1 MSCLPRFDTFARR
14 EFLGLGCATG
24 TALLANQLLAADG
37 PAAAVADRTSSIRL
51 TGLRPIV
58 CRDRVFVKL
67 ETNHGVSGWGEI
79 KGVVPS
85 VAAALAQSMFELLD
99 GQNPTRIEH
108 LWQALYR
115 AERNQRGGAFMLHTI
130 AGIDMALW
138 DITGHLWGVP
148 VYRLLGGPTRD
159 TLRAYPSSKAIKI
172 GQSPKPQSGD
182 PADID
187 KMVES
192 ARQARQRVGRDGSV
206 MFDAHSAVP
215 PATIMQFAA
224 AIEPYDI
231 LFLEEPAVPG
241 NIETFK
247 RIKQQVRIPLAC
259 GERDRTIWGILP
271 YLAENAIDIVQ
282 PDCGYTG
289 GITQMKKIAALA
301 EAYYVP
307 LAPHCTQSYLG
318 MTASFHVAFAVPLF
332 LIHEAYDDELWGKII
347 RRSWTKSDEGIVSL
361 PQGTG
366 LCLEIDEAA
375 LAAAAKDPNYRYQWR
390 VRNLIPTDRLP
401 IIERPR
407 GAVISLCPCPR
418 PLPSKC
424 PLACWCWSMPRWRV
438 SRRFARAGRRPR
450 RGARNGRWCPV
461 PW

>member
-1 MSCLPRFDTFARR
+1 MSRSLLSHSFARR
-14 EFLGLGCATG
+14 QLLGVGAAAA
-24 TALLANQLLAADG
+24 ALLAEQVSVAQS
-37 PAAAVADRTSSIRL
+37 PATSVADRTSSIRL
-51 TGLRPIV
+51 TSLRATI

-67 ETNHGVSGWGEI
+67 GTNHGVSGWGEI
-79 KGVVPS
+79 KGVVPT
-85 VAAALAQSMFELLD
+85 VAKALAEAMFALLD

-108 LWQALYR
+108 LWQLLYR

-130 AGIDMALW
+130 AGLDMALW
-138 DITGHLWGVP
+138 DITGQLWGVP

-159 TLRAYPSSKAIKI
+159 KIRVYPSSKAVKI
-172 GQSPKPQSGD
+172 GNAPQPQSGD

-192 ARQARQRVGRDGSV
+192 VRLARHRVGRDGSV

-215 PATIMQFAA
+215 PATLIQFAS
-224 AIEPYDI
+224 AIEPFDI

-247 RIKQQVRIPLAC
+247 RIKQQVKIPLAC

-289 GITQMKKIAALA
+289 GITQMKKIATLA

-318 MTASFHVAFAVPLF
+318 MTASFHVAASVPLF
-332 LIHEAYDDELWGKII
+332 LIHESYDDALWGKII
-347 RRSWTKSDEGIVSL
+347 RRSWTKSEDGQVTL
-361 PQGTG
+361 PQGAG
-366 LCLEIDEAA
+366 LGLEIDEAA
-375 LAAAAKDPNYRYQWR
+375 LAVAAKDPNYQYQWR
-390 VRNLIPTDRLP
+390 GPKYDPDGSIADY
-401 IIERPR
+401 
-407 GAVISLCPCPR
+407 
-418 PLPSKC
+418 
-424 PLACWCWSMPRWRV
+424 
-438 SRRFARAGRRPR
+438 
-450 RGARNGRWCPV
+450 
-461 PW
+461 

>member
-1 MSCLPRFDTFARR
+1 MSRSLFTYTFARR
-14 EFLGLGCATG
+14 EIFGLSCAAG
-24 TALLANQLLAADG
+24 AALFAEQASAQN
-37 PAAAVADRTSSIRL
+37 PAASAVDRTSSIRL
-51 TGLRPIV
+51 TSLRATI

-67 ETNHGVSGWGEI
+67 DTNHGVSGWGEV
-79 KGVVPS
+79 KGVVPT
-85 VAAALAQSMFELLD
+85 VAAALAEAMFKLLD

-108 LWQALYR
+108 LWQTLYR

-138 DITGHLWGVP
+138 DIAGKLWGVP

-159 TLRAYPSSKAIKI
+159 TLRVYPSSKAVKI
-172 GQSPKPQSGD
+172 GNQPKPQSGD

-192 ARQARQRVGRDGSV
+192 VRQARQRVGRDGSV

-215 PATIMQFAA
+215 PATLIQFASA
-224 AIEPYDI
+224 VEPFEL

-247 RIKQQVRIPLAC
+247 RIKAQVRIPLAC

-318 MTASFHVAFAVPLF
+318 MTASFHVAASVPLF
-332 LIHEAYDDELWGKII
+332 LIHESYDDELWGKII
-347 RRSWTKSDEGIVSL
+347 RRNWSKSADGQVTL

-366 LCLEIDEAA
+366 LCLEVDEAA
-375 LAAAAKDPNYRYQWR
+375 LAAAAKDPSYQYQWR
-390 VRNLIPTDRLP
+390 GPRLNADGS
-401 IIERPR
+401 I
-407 GAVISLCPCPR
+407 ADY
-418 PLPSKC
+418 
-424 PLACWCWSMPRWRV
+424 
-438 SRRFARAGRRPR
+438 
-450 RGARNGRWCPV
+450 
-461 PW
+461 

>member
-1 MSCLPRFDTFARR
+1 MIQSLFSQAATRR
-14 EFLGLGCATG
+14 QLLGLGAAAG
-24 TALLANQLLAADG
+24 AALLAEHVSVAQS

-51 TGLRPIV
+51 TSLSATI

-67 ETNHGVSGWGEI
+67 DTNHGVSGWGEI
-79 KGVVPS
+79 KGVVPT
-85 VAAALAQSMFELLD
+85 VAKSLAEAMFALLD

-108 LWQALYR
+108 LWQTLYR

-138 DITGHLWGVP
+138 DITGRLWGVP

-159 TLRAYPSSKAIKI
+159 RIRVYPSSKAVKI
-172 GQSPKPQSGD
+172 GNSPKSQSSD

-187 KMVES
+187 KMVE
-192 ARQARQRVGRDGSV
+192 AVRQARQRVGRDGSV
-206 MFDAHSAVP
+206 MFDAHSALP
-215 PATIMQFAA
+215 PATVIQFASA
-224 AIEPYDI
+224 VEPHEL

-289 GITQMKKIAALA
+289 GITQMKKVATLA

-318 MTASFHVAFAVPLF
+318 MTASFHVAASVPLF
-332 LIHEAYDDELWGKII
+332 LIHESYDDELWAKIV
-347 RRSWTKSDEGIVSL
+347 RRSWTKSDDGHVTLSDSA
-361 PQGTG
+361 G
-366 LCLEIDEAA
+366 LGLEIDERQLTAVA
-375 LAAAAKDPNYRYQWR
+375 NDPNYRYQWR
-390 VRNLIPTDRLP
+390 GPRLNDDGS
-401 IIERPR
+401 I
-407 GAVISLCPCPR
+407 ADY
-418 PLPSKC
+418 
-424 PLACWCWSMPRWRV
+424 
-438 SRRFARAGRRPR
+438 
-450 RGARNGRWCPV
+450 
-461 PW
+461 

>member
-1 MSCLPRFDTFARR
+1 MNRRPRSHTFDRR
-14 EFLGLGCATG
+14 QFFGFGCATG
-24 TALLANQLLAADG
+24 TALMAEQVFAAQS
-37 PAAAVADRTSSIRL
+37 PAASVTDRTSSIRL
-51 TGLRPIV
+51 TSLRATI

-67 ETNHGVSGWGEI
+67 GTNHGISGWGEI
-79 KGVVPS
+79 KGVVPT
-85 VAAALAQSMFELLD
+85 VAAALAEAMFALLD

-108 LWQALYR
+108 LWQTLYR

-138 DITGHLWGVP
+138 DITGKLWGVP

-159 TLRAYPSSKAIKI
+159 KIRVYPSTKAVKI
-172 GQSPKPQSGD
+172 GNQPKPQSGD

-192 ARQARQRVGRDGSV
+192 VRLARERVGRDGSV

-215 PATIMQFAA
+215 PATLIQFAS
-224 AIEPYDI
+224 AIQPYDI

-247 RIKQQVRIPLAC
+247 RIKQQVKIPIAC

-271 YLAENAIDIVQ
+271 YLAENVIDIVQ

-318 MTASFHVAFAVPLF
+318 MTASFHVVAAVPLF
-332 LIHEAYDDELWGKII
+332 LIHESYDDELWGKII
-347 RRSWTKSDEGIVSL
+347 RPAWTKSPDGQVSL
-361 PQGTG
+361 PEGTG
-366 LCLEIDEAA
+366 LCLEVDETA
-375 LAAAAKDPNYRYQWR
+375 LATAAKDPNYRYEWR
-390 VRNLIPTDRLP
+390 GPKINADGSIADY
-401 IIERPR
+401 
-407 GAVISLCPCPR
+407 
-418 PLPSKC
+418 
-424 PLACWCWSMPRWRV
+424 
-438 SRRFARAGRRPR
+438 
-450 RGARNGRWCPV
+450 
-461 PW
+461 

>member
-1 MSCLPRFDTFARR
+1 MIQSLFSQAATRR
-14 EFLGLGCATG
+14 QLLGLGAAAG
-24 TALLANQLLAADG
+24 AALLAEHVSVAQS

-51 TGLRPIV
+51 TSLSATI

-67 ETNHGVSGWGEI
+67 DTNHGVSGWGEI
-79 KGVVPS
+79 KGVVPK
-85 VAAALAQSMFELLD
+85 VAAALAEAMFALLED
-99 GQNPTRIEH
+99 QNPTRIEH
-108 LWQALYR
+108 LWQLLYR

-130 AGIDMALW
+130 SGIDMALW
-138 DITGHLWGVP
+138 DITGRLWGVP

-159 TLRAYPSSKAIKI
+159 KIRVYPSSKAVKI
-172 GQSPKPQSGD
+172 GNSPKPQSGD

-192 ARQARQRVGRDGSV
+192 VRLARQRVGRDGSV

-215 PATIMQFAA
+215 PATLIQFASA
-224 AIEPYDI
+224 VAPYDL

-241 NIETFK
+241 NIDTFK
-247 RIKQQVRIPLAC
+247 RIKQQVKIPLAC

-271 YLAENAIDIVQ
+271 YLTENAIDIVQ

-289 GITQMKKIAALA
+289 GITQMKKIATLA

-318 MTASFHVAFAVPLF
+318 MTASFHVVASVPLF
-332 LIHEAYDDELWGKII
+332 LIHESYDDELWGRIV
-347 RRSWTKSDEGIVSL
+347 RRNWTKSEDGQVSL

-375 LAAAAKDPNYRYQWR
+375 LKTAANDPTYKYEWR
-390 VRNLIPTDRLP
+390 GPKFNPDGSVADY
-401 IIERPR
+401 
-407 GAVISLCPCPR
+407 
-418 PLPSKC
+418 
-424 PLACWCWSMPRWRV
+424 
-438 SRRFARAGRRPR
+438 
-450 RGARNGRWCPV
+450 
-461 PW
+461 

>member
-1 MSCLPRFDTFARR
+1 MNTSPLTQTFARR
-14 EFLGLGCATG
+14 DLLGLSCAAG
-24 TALLANQLLAADG
+24 AALLAQQSASAQN
-37 PAAAVADRTSSIRL
+37 PAAAVTDRTSSIRL
-51 TGLRPIV
+51 TSLLATI

-67 ETNHGVSGWGEI
+67 GTNHGLSGWGEI
-79 KGVVPS
+79 KGVVPT
-85 VAAALAQSMFELLD
+85 VAKALAEAMFALLE

-108 LWQALYR
+108 LWQTLYR
-115 AERNQRGGAFMLHTI
+115 AERNQRGGAFMIHAI

-138 DITGHLWGVP
+138 DITGKLWGVP
-148 VYRLLGGPTRD
+148 IYRLLGGPTRD
-159 TLRAYPSSKAIKI
+159 KIRCYPSTKAVKI
-172 GQSPKPQSGD
+172 GNQPKPQSAD

-187 KMVES
+187 KMVE
-192 ARQARQRVGRDGSV
+192 AVRQARQRVGRDGSV

-215 PATIMQFAA
+215 PAAVIQFAS
-224 AIEPYDI
+224 AIEPYEV

-247 RIKQQVRIPLAC
+247 RIKQQVKIPLAC

-289 GITQMKKIAALA
+289 GITQMKKIATLA

-318 MTASFHVAFAVPLF
+318 MTASFHVVAAVPLF

-347 RRSWTKSDEGIVSL
+347 RRSWTKSDDGQVTL

-366 LCLEIDEAA
+366 LGLEIDEAA
-375 LAAAAKDPNYRYQWR
+375 LDAAAKDPNYKYQWR
-390 VRNLIPTDRLP
+390 GPKYNPDGSVADY
-401 IIERPR
+401 
-407 GAVISLCPCPR
+407 
-418 PLPSKC
+418 
-424 PLACWCWSMPRWRV
+424 
-438 SRRFARAGRRPR
+438 
-450 RGARNGRWCPV
+450 
-461 PW
+461 

>member
-1 MSCLPRFDTFARR
+1 MSRSLLSYTFARR
-14 EFLGLGCATG
+14 
-24 TALLANQLLAADG
+24 QLMG
-37 PAAAVADRTSSIRL
+37 FGAAAGAAMLAEQVSVAQNPATSVADRTSSIRI
-51 TGLRPIV
+51 TSLRATV

-67 ETNHGVSGWGEI
+67 GTNHGVSGWGEI

-85 VAAALAQSMFELLD
+85 VAKSLAEAMFDLLD

-108 LWQALYR
+108 LWQLLYR

-138 DITGHLWGVP
+138 DITGQLWGVP

-159 TLRAYPSSKAIKI
+159 KIRVYPSNKAVKI
-172 GQSPKPQSGD
+172 GNSPKPQSGD
-182 PADID
+182 PDDID

-192 ARQARQRVGRDGSV
+192 VRLARQRVGRQGSV

-215 PATIMQFAA
+215 PATVIQFASA
-224 AIEPYDI
+224 VEPYDL

-247 RIKQQVRIPLAC
+247 RIKQQVKIPLAC

-271 YLAENAIDIVQ
+271 YLAESVIDIVQ

-318 MTASFHVAFAVPLF
+318 MTASFHVVASVPLF
-332 LIHEAYDDELWGKII
+332 LIHESYDDELWGKII
-347 RRSWTKSDEGIVSL
+347 RRSWTKSEDGQVTL

-366 LCLEIDEAA
+366 LCLDIDEGA
-375 LAAAAKDPNYRYQWR
+375 LAVAAKDPNYEYKWR
-390 VRNLIPTDRLP
+390 GPKYYTDGS
-401 IIERPR
+401 I
-407 GAVISLCPCPR
+407 ADY
-418 PLPSKC
+418 
-424 PLACWCWSMPRWRV
+424 
-438 SRRFARAGRRPR
+438 
-450 RGARNGRWCPV
+450 
-461 PW
+461 

>member
-1 MSCLPRFDTFARR
+1 MSRLPPSTTLARR
-14 EFLGLGCATG
+14 QLLGLGCAAG
-24 TALLANQLLAADG
+24 TALLAEQV
-37 PAAAVADRTSSIRL
+37 AAAQNPATSVADRTSSIRL
-51 TGLRPIV
+51 TSLRATI

-67 ETNHGVSGWGEI
+67 GTNQGIHGWGEI
-79 KGVVPS
+79 KGVVPT
-85 VAAALAQSMFELLD
+85 VAKALAEAMFDLLD

-108 LWQALYR
+108 LWQLLYR
-115 AERNQRGGAFMLHTI
+115 AERNQRGGAFMLHAI

-138 DITGHLWGVP
+138 DITGQLWGVP

-159 TLRAYPSSKAIKI
+159 KIRVYPSSKAVKI
-172 GQSPKPQSGD
+172 GNSPKPQSGD
-182 PADID
+182 PADIE

-192 ARQARQRVGRDGSV
+192 VRVARQRVGKDGSV

-215 PATIMQFAA
+215 PATLIQFAA
-224 AIEPYDI
+224 AIEPYEI

-247 RIKQQVRIPLAC
+247 RLKQQVKIPLAC

-318 MTASFHVAFAVPLF
+318 MTASFHVVASVPLF
-332 LIHEAYDDELWGKII
+332 LIHESYDDELWGKII
-347 RRSWTKSDEGIVSL
+347 RRNWTKSEDGQVTL

-366 LCLEIDEAA
+366 LCLEVDETA
-375 LAAAAKDPNYRYQWR
+375 LATAAKDPSYQYQWR
-390 VRNLIPTDRLP
+390 GPKYNPDGSIADY
-401 IIERPR
+401 
-407 GAVISLCPCPR
+407 
-418 PLPSKC
+418 
-424 PLACWCWSMPRWRV
+424 
-438 SRRFARAGRRPR
+438 
-450 RGARNGRWCPV
+450 
-461 PW
+461 

>member
-1 MSCLPRFDTFARR
+1 MRSRVSQNTLGRRQILKNASCA
-14 EFLGLGCATG
+14 
-24 TALLANQLLAADG
+24 ALAILTERISLAQN
-37 PAAAVADRTSSIRL
+37 PAASVADRTTSIRL
-51 TGLRPIV
+51 TGLRPII

-67 ETNHGVSGWGEI
+67 ETNHGIFGWGEM

-85 VAAALAQSMFELLD
+85 VAKALAEAMFDLLD

-108 LWQALYR
+108 LWQTLYR
-115 AERNQRGGAFMLHTI
+115 AERNQRGGAFMVHAI

-138 DITGHLWGVP
+138 DITGKLWGVP

-159 TLRAYPSSKAIKI
+159 KIRVYPSSKAIKI
-172 GQSPKPQSGD
+172 GNQPKPQSGD
-182 PADID
+182 PADIE

-192 ARQARQRVGRDGSV
+192 VRAARQRVGRDGSV

-215 PATIMQFAA
+215 PATIIQFANA
-224 AIEPYDI
+224 VEAQEL

-247 RIKQQVRIPLAC
+247 RIKQQVKIPLAC

-271 YLAENAIDIVQ
+271 YLTENAIDIVQ

-289 GITQMKKIAALA
+289 GVTQMKKIATLA

-318 MTASFHVAFAVPLF
+318 MTASFHVVASVPLF
-332 LIHEAYDDELWGKII
+332 LIHESYDDELWGKIV
-347 RRSWTKSDEGIVSL
+347 RRNWTKSEDGQVTL

-366 LCLEIDEAA
+366 LCLEIDERA
-375 LAAAAKDPNYRYQWR
+375 LATGANDPKYKYEWR
-390 VRNLIPTDRLP
+390 GPKYNPDGSVADY
-401 IIERPR
+401 
-407 GAVISLCPCPR
+407 
-418 PLPSKC
+418 
-424 PLACWCWSMPRWRV
+424 
-438 SRRFARAGRRPR
+438 
-450 RGARNGRWCPV
+450 
-461 PW
+461 